1 MKEILLQ
8 PLNERVSVA
17 TQTRV
22 LDTLLAKQCNVMMAC
37 GGQGICATCH
47 VYVERGMD
55 GLSPINNREK
65 RTLSLITGAGKY
77 SRLACQ
83 CQVVGEGVEIRL
95 PEGMYVQSFNDLEE
109 LIGKRTQQPILHP
122 LDGHV
127 LIQSGKFI
135 TRSAIMQLAD
145 VDFNVS
151 GVSTTDR

>member
-1 MKEILLQ
+1 MKEVLLK

-47 VYVERGMD
+47 VFVEKGME
-55 GLSPINNREK
+55 GLSPMTNREE
-65 RTLSLITGAGKY
+65 RTLSLITGAGKH

-83 CQVVGEGVEIRL
+83 CQVMNDGVEIRL

-109 LIGKRTQQPILHP
+109 LIGKRTQEPILHP
-122 LDGHV
+122 FDGRV
-127 LIQSGKFI
+127 LIENGKFI

-145 VDFNVS
+145 VDFNVG

>member
-47 VYVERGMD
+47 VFVEQG
-55 GLSPINNREK
+55 GESLSPMNDREK
-65 RTLSLITGAGKY
+65 RTLGLITGAVEH

-83 CQVVGEGVEIRL
+83 CRVIGEGVQIRL
-95 PEGMYVQSFNDLEE
+95 PEGMFVQSFNDLEE

-122 LDGHV
+122 LDSRI
-127 LIQSGKFI
+127 LIQANKFI
-135 TRSAIMQLAD
+135 TRTAIMQLSD
-145 VDFNVS
+145 VDFNIG
-151 GVSTTDR
+151 GVSTSDR